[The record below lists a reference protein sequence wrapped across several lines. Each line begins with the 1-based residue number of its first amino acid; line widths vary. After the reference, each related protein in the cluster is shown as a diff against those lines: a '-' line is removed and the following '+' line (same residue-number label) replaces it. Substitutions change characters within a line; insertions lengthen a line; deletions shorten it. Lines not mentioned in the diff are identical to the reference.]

1 MLETGIMEYG
11 RMAISTA
18 YGKTAYGKMVI
29 LTENGNLG
37 LKSNPEMDI
46 KNKFSFMKKKRVI
59 TKVKEISDVI
69 YSSSRIRISKELNGE
84 LFFEIENEVTAD
96 LSEAIAIAIQKDIKD
111 ETFWKTSFNIDINNI
126 SPDKALYWLSG
137 GDVEWLSKNHYNINW
152 SEVYLTYQEEFGL
165 TIIDIILKA
174 KNFED
179 IRKKFIQKL
188 NLPILYE
195 FALEKNIIK

>member
-1 MLETGIMEYG
+1 
-11 RMAISTA
+11 
-18 YGKTAYGKMVI
+18 MVI

-111 ETFWKTSFNIDINNI
+111 ETFWETSFNIDINNI

-137 GDVEWLSKNHYNINW
+137 GDAEWLSKNHYNINW

>member
-1 MLETGIMEYG
+1 M
-11 RMAISTA
+11 
-18 YGKTAYGKMVI
+18 
-29 LTENGNLG
+29 ENGNLG

-59 TKVKEISDVI
+59 TKVKEIANVI
-69 YSSSRIRISKELNGE
+69 YSSNRIRISKELNGE

-111 ETFWKTSFNIDINNI
+111 EIFWKTSFNIDINNI

-137 GDVEWLSKNHYNINW
+137 GDTEWLSKNHYNINW

-174 KNFED
+174 KKFED